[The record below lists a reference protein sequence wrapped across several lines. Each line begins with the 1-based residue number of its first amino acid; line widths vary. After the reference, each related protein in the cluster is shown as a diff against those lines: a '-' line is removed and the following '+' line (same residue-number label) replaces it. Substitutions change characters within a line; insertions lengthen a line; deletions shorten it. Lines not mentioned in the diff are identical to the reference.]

1 LRRADARSGWLVAV
15 GGAFAVTAVAFST
28 AKGIFHP
35 YYVSQLAPL
44 TAALVGAGAGEIA
57 RGGPDVRLLG
67 ALAVIGGVVAELLIL
82 RDNPGT
88 LDWLPGLLVAAG
100 AAAAALLAG
109 GATGRLRAGVVA
121 ALLAVLLIGPATW
134 AVQTLGHAT
143 SGTFPAGGPATIGFG
158 GPGGGP
164 GAGGAAG
171 AGAGA
176 PGGSFGGDSSVAAAL
191 AYARAHGGGTVA
203 VSSQNGAAQ
212 EVSAGQGVVALGGF
226 SGRETQVSLR
236 WLDQAPSGRGSGA
249 RRRPRRA
256 NTHVR
261 SAM

>member
-1 LRRADARSGWLVAV
+1 
-15 GGAFAVTAVAFST
+15 VTCGCSRT
-28 AKGIFHP
+28 
-35 YYVSQLAPL
+35 
-44 TAALVGAGAGEIA
+44 
-57 RGGPDVRLLG
+57 
-67 ALAVIGGVVAELLIL
+67 
-82 RDNPGT
+82 T

-236 WLDQAPSGRGSGA
+236 WLAGAVASGKVRWVLADSTGGPGMPNDGRVGA
-249 RRRPRRA
+249 RDLMTAVQQVGTPATGVSGLYDLQGKADALRA
-256 NTHVR
+256 LG
-261 SAM
+261 